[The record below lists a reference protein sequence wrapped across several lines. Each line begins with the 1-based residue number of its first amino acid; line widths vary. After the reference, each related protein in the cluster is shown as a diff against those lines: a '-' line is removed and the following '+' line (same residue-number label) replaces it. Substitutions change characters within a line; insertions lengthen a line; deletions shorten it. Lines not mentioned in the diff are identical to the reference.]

1 MLPAELRAASVE
13 AWLKFA
19 PLREAQACAEC
30 LTGCRKFFQSAM
42 RAIRCQ
48 PLRFLTSPQLLGT
61 SVQHREPS
69 FGLRLP
75 LPHLGACPEVIER
88 QRRGVSAEPPRR
100 ADTPG
105 LRLAPKMFND
115 GYVILCLLPR

>member
-1 MLPAELRAASVE
+1 MSMIRKVE
-13 AWLKFA
+13 SRVRVIGKT
-19 PLREAQACAEC
+19 C
-30 LTGCRKFFQSAM
+30 
-42 RAIRCQ
+42 
-48 PLRFLTSPQLLGT
+48 
-61 SVQHREPS
+61 
-69 FGLRLP
+69 GLRLP
-75 LPHLGACPEVIER
+75 LPHLGTCPEVIER